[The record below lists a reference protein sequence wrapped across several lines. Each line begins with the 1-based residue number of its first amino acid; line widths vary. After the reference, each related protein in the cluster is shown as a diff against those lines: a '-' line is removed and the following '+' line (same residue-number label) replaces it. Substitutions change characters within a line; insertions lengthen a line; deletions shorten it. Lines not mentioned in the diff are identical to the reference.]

1 MTDSTLTQS
10 EVMNPEDF
18 FSPWE
23 HQAQGWDECLK
34 EINELIKLV
43 GARRELV
50 WRGVSDSSY
59 ALHSSLYRRF
69 IGRNKNP
76 PEEEDLVLFEMA
88 LLDTS
93 RKRWRFDDLSALETL
108 AHIQHYGGPT
118 RLLDVS
124 YNPLVALWFAVE
136 EQRDQLGEARVDNDG
151 RLFAFDATD
160 RRIDLDSTWGQR
172 ELPWRRAPN
181 GTWNRGLP
189 VVWRPPSYNV
199 RIPAQNSAF
208 LIGGVPQVGSGENSK
223 YRKGPGDGSQAGIW
237 NIDQVRRATSVV
249 LSMTS
254 LDRTPQILAKPTF
267 TIRIGA
273 SSKREV
279 RQALEEYY
287 GFNASTI
294 YPDLYG
300 LARYGANEIDVS

>member
-1 MTDSTLTQS
+1 MTDDAQPQNEEML
-10 EVMNPEDF
+10 PEEF

-23 HQAQGWDECLK
+23 HSAGGWDECLK
-34 EINELIKLV
+34 EINDLIKLV
-43 GARRELV
+43 GPSRELV

-69 IGRNKNP
+69 MGRSSHP
-76 PEEEDLVLFEMA
+76 PEEKDLVLFEAA
-88 LLDTS
+88 LLERS
-93 RKRWRFDDLSALETL
+93 RKRWRFDDLTALETL

-136 EQRDQLGEARVDNDG
+136 EQRDELGNAKVDKDG

-160 RRIDLDSTWGQR
+160 RRIDLDSTWGKR
-172 ELPWRRAPN
+172 ELPWTQRPN
-181 GTWNRGLP
+181 STWNRGLP
-189 VVWRPPSYNV
+189 VIWRPPSYNV

-208 LIGGVPQVGSGENSK
+208 LIGGVPRVGSGENSK
-223 YRKGPGDGSQAGIW
+223 YRKGPGDGSQAGTW
-237 NIDQVRRATSVV
+237 TIDQVRRATSVV
-249 LSMTS
+249 LSMSS

-267 TIRIGA
+267 TVRIRGN
-273 SSKREV
+273 SKREV

-300 LARYGANEIDVS
+300 LARYGANDIEI